1 MPWQELL
8 KQRRG
13 LLLLKRLQE
22 LHNLWK
28 RLLLLT
34 TLQGLRNLWKLH
46 NMKPLALQENS
57 SKKTCQLIPRQPLR
71 QHWSSSRSNNHL

>member
-1 MPWQELL
+1 MQWQLL
-8 KQRRG
+8 LNQRRG
-13 LLLLKRLQE
+13 LLLLKELQE
-22 LHNLWK
+22 LQNLPK

-34 TLQGLRNLWKLH
+34 TLQRLRNLWKLY

-57 SKKTCQLIPRQPLR
+57 SKKTCQLIPWQPLR